1 MAHTYYELR
10 QMTVTQLRDLAKELN
25 HEAVQGYSQ
34 MNKDHLLPALCRAL
48 NIETLEHHTASGV
61 DKPAIKAKI
70 RHLKQE
76 RDRALTAHDH
86 VLLKN
91 IRRQMHALNHQIR
104 SHMS

>member
-1 MAHTYYELR
+1 MAHTYHDLR
-10 QMTVTQLRDLAKELN
+10 QMTVAQLRDLAKELD

-48 NIETLEHHTASGV
+48 NIETQEHHTASGV
-61 DKPAIKAKI
+61 DKPAVKAKM
-70 RHLKQE
+70 RQLKQD
-76 RDRALTAHDH
+76 RVRALTAHDH